1 MSGAKTTLP
10 YDRAYN
16 FSAGP
21 GALPVEVLE
30 QVRDEILNYAGTGV
44 SIMEMSHRSKPFEAM
59 LDSAIADV
67 RALMGIP
74 ENYRV
79 LFLQGGASL
88 QFTMLP
94 MNFRPAGGS
103 IDMAI
108 TGTWGKKA
116 LEAARLSGGQAQVI
130 FDAKGTNY
138 DHAPRLAELTRNS
151 AAAYTH
157 FTSNETI
164 QGVDYLHDPDGKDVW
179 FCDMSSNILSRP
191 VDVSKYALIYA
202 GAQKNIGPAGA
213 TMVIL
218 REDLL
223 EQIPEGLPPMLDYK
237 IHAENNSLYNTPPC
251 WSIYVCGLVFKHL
264 LKMGGLAKMEE
275 INRKKADALY
285 SVIDT
290 SEFYSGHAQKQSR
303 SLMNITFT
311 LPTDELTTA
320 FIAGAK
326 EQRMLEL
333 KGHRSVGGCRASIY
347 NAVPL
352 EAVQALADYMRDFE
366 SKNG

>member
-1 MSGAKTTLP
+1 MSGVKTSLP
-10 YDRAYN
+10 YDRAFN

-30 QVRDEILNYAGTGV
+30 QVRDEVMNYGGTGV
-44 SIMEMSHRSKPFEAM
+44 SIMEMSHRSKAFEAVV
-59 LDSAIADV
+59 DNAIADIK
-67 RALMGIP
+67 ALMGIP
-74 ENYRV
+74 DNYRV

-88 QFTMLP
+88 QFTMVP
-94 MNFRPAGGS
+94 MNLRRTGES
-103 IDMAI
+103 IDLAV
-108 TGTWGKKA
+108 TGSWGKKA
-116 LEAARLSGGQAQVI
+116 VEAAKLDGGQAQVI

-138 DHAPRLAELTRNS
+138 DHAPRLAELTRHDG
-151 AAAYTH
+151 AAYTH

-164 QGVDYLHDPDGKDVW
+164 QGVDYLHDPDGTGMW
-179 FCDMSSNILSRP
+179 ICDMSSNILSRK

-213 TMVIL
+213 TLVIM

-223 EQIPEGLPPMLDYK
+223 ERIPEGLPPMLDYR

-251 WSIYVCGLVFKHL
+251 WSIYVCGLVFKHV
-264 LKMGGLAKMEE
+264 LKMGGVPKMEE
-275 INRKKADALY
+275 LNERKAALLY
-285 SVIDT
+285 DLID
-290 SEFYSGHAQKQSR
+290 SSDFYSGHAQKQSR
-303 SLMNITFT
+303 SRMNVTFT

-320 FIAGAK
+320 FISGAK

-347 NAVPL
+347 NAVPI
-352 EAVQALADYMRDFE
+352 EAVTALTEYMREFE
-366 SKNG
+366 AKHG